1 MASRQFAM
9 LIFEFQFRKMYPTLS
24 DMLRDLLGIDIPL
37 PFPTFGFFVA
47 LGFIAAAYFFTEEMK
62 RKEANK
68 LLFSRL
74 VDVKIGEKASTWELI
89 SNGFLGFL
97 VGFKLIEAVFNYS
110 ALVENPQTF
119 LFSGRGNFIGG
130 LFGAALFAWMK
141 FKEKDKEKLDTPK
154 MVKQTVR
161 PHELVGNMTMIAA
174 VAGILGSK
182 IFHNLENLSEFA
194 ADPIGALVSFSGLS
208 IYGGLI
214 VGGGAV
220 LYYAVKNG
228 LTWIH
233 VADACAPGLMAAY
246 GIGRIG
252 CQLAGDGDWGMPNDA
267 PKPEWMSFLPDWM
280 WAFDYPNNVLGIDL
294 QEDFHRMGLESLTG
308 NAWPTP
314 FYETVMAFII
324 FGILWSL
331 RKKITVPGVLFSL
344 YLSFNGIE
352 RFLIEKI
359 RINPDYHFLGIEATQ
374 AEIISVALFISGIL
388 GMIYFSKNK
397 NKFIPKV
404 AEV

>member
-1 MASRQFAM
+1 M
-9 LIFEFQFRKMYPTLS
+9 LIFEFQTKKMYPTLS

-68 LLFSRL
+68 LLFARL

-89 SNGFLGFL
+89 SNGILGFL
-97 VGFKLIEAVFNYS
+97 VGFKFIEAVFNYG

-130 LFGAALFAWMK
+130 LLGAALFAWMK
-141 FKEKDKEKLDTPK
+141 FREKDKEKLATPK
-154 MVKQTVR
+154 MVKQKVR

-174 VAGILGSK
+174 IAGILGSK

-228 LTWIH
+228 LTWIQ

-267 PKPEWMSFLPDWM
+267 PKPDWMSFLPDWM

-294 QEDFHRMGLESLTG
+294 QEDFNRMGLESITG

-331 RKKITVPGVLFSL
+331 RKKISVPGVMFSL
-344 YLSFNGIE
+344 YLAFNGVE
-352 RFLIEKI
+352 RFFIEKI
-359 RINPDYHFLGIEATQ
+359 RINPDYHFLGIEATK
-374 AEIISVALFISGIL
+374 AEIIAVVLFLTGIA
-388 GMIYFSKNK
+388 GIVYFTQNK
-397 NKFIPKV
+397 NKFIPKA
-404 AEV
+404 AEA

>member
-1 MASRQFAM
+1 
-9 LIFEFQFRKMYPTLS
+9 MYPTLS
-24 DMLRDLLGIDIPL
+24 DMIRDLLGLDIPL

-47 LGFIAAAYFFTEEMK
+47 LGFIVAAYFFTEEMK

-74 VDVKIGEKASTWELI
+74 VDVKIGEKATTWELI
-89 SNGFLGFL
+89 SNGLLGFV
-97 VGFKLIEAVFNYS
+97 VGFKFVEGVLHYS
-110 ALVENPQTF
+110 ELVENPQTF

-130 LFGAALFAWMK
+130 LLGVALFAWMK
-141 FKEKDKEKLDTPK
+141 FREKDKEKLATPK
-154 MVKQTVR
+154 MVKQR
-161 PHELVGNMTMIAA
+161 IHPHELVGNMTMVAA
-174 VAGILGSK
+174 IAGILGSK

-220 LYYAVKNG
+220 IYYAVKNG

-233 VADACAPGLMAAY
+233 VADACAPGLMAGY
-246 GIGRIG
+246 GVGRIG
-252 CQLAGDGDWGMPNDA
+252 CQLSGDGDWGMPNDA

-280 WAFDYPNNVLGIDL
+280 WAFDYPTNVLGINL
-294 QEDFHRMGLESLTG
+294 QEDFHKMGLESITG

-314 FYETVMAFII
+314 FYETVMALTI
-324 FGILWSL
+324 FAILWVI
-331 RKKITVPGVLFSL
+331 RKRITVPGVMFSL
-344 YLSFNGIE
+344 YLAFNGIE
-352 RFLIEKI
+352 RFFIEKI

-374 AEIISVALFISGIL
+374 AEIISVAMFIFGIL
-388 GMIYFSKNK
+388 GMSFFTKNK
-397 NKFIPKV
+397 NRFIPK
-404 AEV
+404 ATEA

>member
-1 MASRQFAM
+1 
-9 LIFEFQFRKMYPTLS
+9 MYPTLS
-24 DMLRDLLGIDIPL
+24 DMIRDLLGLDIPL

-47 LGFIAAAYFFTEEMK
+47 LGFIVAAYFFTEEMK

-74 VDVKIGEKASTWELI
+74 VDVKIGEKATTWELI
-89 SNGFLGFL
+89 SNGLLGFV
-97 VGFKLIEAVFNYS
+97 VGFKFVEGVFHYS

-130 LFGAALFAWMK
+130 LLGVALFAWMK
-141 FKEKDKEKLDTPK
+141 FREKDKEKLATPK
-154 MVKQTVR
+154 MVKQR
-161 PHELVGNMTMIAA
+161 IHPHELVGNMTMVAA
-174 VAGILGSK
+174 IAGILGSK

-220 LYYAVKNG
+220 IYYAVKNG
-228 LTWIH
+228 LAWIH
-233 VADACAPGLMAAY
+233 VADACAPGLMAGY
-246 GIGRIG
+246 GVGRIG
-252 CQLAGDGDWGMPNDA
+252 CQLSGDGDWGMPNDA

-280 WAFDYPNNVLGIDL
+280 WAFDYPTNVLGINL
-294 QEDFHRMGLESLTG
+294 QEDFHKMGLESITG

-314 FYETVMAFII
+314 FYETVMALTI
-324 FGILWSL
+324 FAILWAI
-331 RKKITVPGVLFSL
+331 RKRITVPGVMFSL
-344 YLSFNGIE
+344 YLAFNGIE
-352 RFLIEKI
+352 RFFIEKI

-374 AEIISVALFISGIL
+374 AEIISVAMFIFGIL
-388 GMIYFSKNK
+388 GMFFFTKNK
-397 NKFIPKV
+397 NRFIPK
-404 AEV
+404 ATEA